1 MLTFGQLQEKKTKV
15 KINPKK
21 DDLMETPKKKHPE
34 DCACSKCE
42 DKEDKEGPTVE
53 SWKPEI
59 EHIKGSDL
67 RKKAA
72 EKKRKEAESSL
83 PPHLKLDAMKKAF
96 AHTNEGVADAV
107 LSGTYHQIKTGAKR
121 HKDAVEKKK
130 IKNRKAV
137 PYAALAAEHQPEGE
151 MVEGSAYGL
160 YKGDGKPKGAMAA
173 FAKRHPRDQKEL
185 DKAQEYIKKNPKFGV
200 KEEAELEEER
210 AARKMTLRNL
220 QTLKKKTIPASK
232 KAEAKRK
239 KEGKGEY
246 SAAYKKKET
255 DVTNYDDKA
264 PAKKKAATVKKATPK
279 PKAKPAAKK
288 TAPRKQKGAMSYDGP
303 NKAASEAKDR
313 VLAKAKAKKAE
324 PKKEAPKKKA
334 SLTDKAKDFIKK
346 GVKRHRKA
354 TQGARVFGKGVKA
367 GAKKAVK
374 FAKDVKKVVSEEQT
388 FMDFIKKAQSNNINL
403 IHNTHVEES
412 YASQEKVSEERS
424 EEIRTENILTF
435 GEATRLKKEKG
446 YDKGGSKDKALNYV
460 KTKIRKEYGKPEGQR
475 KKVKGAKS
483 DAGTGKYKK
492 RADDKK
498 AYAAKAKKAGFKST
512 QDYTNTMA
520 RYGGEDNY
528 KKGRGLGT

>member
-1 MLTFGQLQEKKTKV
+1 
-15 KINPKK
+15 
-21 DDLMETPKKKHPE
+21 
-34 DCACSKCE
+34 
-42 DKEDKEGPTVE
+42 
-53 SWKPEI
+53 
-59 EHIKGSDL
+59 
-67 RKKAA
+67 
-72 EKKRKEAESSL
+72 AES
-83 PPHLKLDAMKKAF
+83 
-96 AHTNEGVADAV
+96 
-107 LSGTYHQIKTGAKR
+107 
-121 HKDAVEKKK
+121 
-130 IKNRKAV
+130 
-137 PYAALAAEHQPEGE
+137 
-151 MVEGSAYGL
+151 
-160 YKGDGKPKGAMAA
+160 
-173 FAKRHPRDQKEL
+173 
-185 DKAQEYIKKNPKFGV
+185 
-200 KEEAELEEER
+200 
-210 AARKMTLRNL
+210 
-220 QTLKKKTIPASK
+220 
-232 KAEAKRK
+232 KRK

-279 PKAKPAAKK
+279 PAAKK

-313 VLAKAKAKKAE
+313 VLAKAKAKKSE

-334 SLTDKAKDFIKK
+334 SLSDKAKDFIKK

-446 YDKGGSKDKALNYV
+446 YTKGGSKDKALNFV
-460 KTKIRKEYGKPEGQR
+460 KTKIRKEI
-475 KKVKGAKS
+475 
-483 DAGTGKYKK
+483 
-492 RADDKK
+492 
-498 AYAAKAKKAGFKST
+498 
-512 QDYTNTMA
+512 
-520 RYGGEDNY
+520 
-528 KKGRGLGT
+528 

>member
-1 MLTFGQLQEKKTKV
+1 MLTFGQLQEKKKTKC

-96 AHTNEGVADAV
+96 AHTNEEN
-107 LSGTYHQIKTGAKR
+107 
-121 HKDAVEKKK
+121 VE
-130 IKNRKAV
+130 
-137 PYAALAAEHQPEGE
+137 
-151 MVEGSAYGL
+151 EGSAYGI
-160 YKGDGKPKGAMAA
+160 YKGDGKPKGVYDLKKKKKEKKVEEATLATA
-173 FAKRHPRDQKEL
+173 RKNIGRDPKKKSCW
-185 DKAQEYIKKNPKFGV
+185 DGYKATGTKMKGGKAVPDCK
-200 KEEAELEEER
+200 KEEVELEEER

-220 QTLKKKTIPASK
+220 QTLKKKTIPAGE
-232 KAEAKRK
+232 KAESKRK

-279 PKAKPAAKK
+279 PAAKK

-313 VLAKAKAKKAE
+313 VLAKAKAKKSE

-334 SLTDKAKDFIKK
+334 SLSDKAKDFIKK

-446 YDKGGSKDKALNYV
+446 YTKGGSKDKALNFV
-460 KTKIRKEYGKPEGQR
+460 KTKIRKEIGKPEGQQ

>member
-1 MLTFGQLQEKKTKV
+1 
-15 KINPKK
+15 
-21 DDLMETPKKKHPE
+21 
-34 DCACSKCE
+34 
-42 DKEDKEGPTVE
+42 
-53 SWKPEI
+53 
-59 EHIKGSDL
+59 
-67 RKKAA
+67 
-72 EKKRKEAESSL
+72 
-83 PPHLKLDAMKKAF
+83 
-96 AHTNEGVADAV
+96 
-107 LSGTYHQIKTGAKR
+107 
-121 HKDAVEKKK
+121 
-130 IKNRKAV
+130 
-137 PYAALAAEHQPEGE
+137 
-151 MVEGSAYGL
+151 
-160 YKGDGKPKGAMAA
+160 
-173 FAKRHPRDQKEL
+173 
-185 DKAQEYIKKNPKFGV
+185 
-200 KEEAELEEER
+200 
-210 AARKMTLRNL
+210 
-220 QTLKKKTIPASK
+220 
-232 KAEAKRK
+232 
-239 KEGKGEY
+239 
-246 SAAYKKKET
+246 
-255 DVTNYDDKA
+255 KA

-446 YDKGGSKDKALNYV
+446 YDKGGTKKPSGKKDAALSFV
-460 KTKIRKEYGKPEGQR
+460 LDKIRKEHG
-475 KKVKGAKS
+475 KGAVMGQGGSRQDKKKKGEKS
-483 DAGTGKYKK
+483 TAGTGKYLK
-492 RADDKK
+492 RAQDKK